1 MNSPSTAG
9 GGPRHPT
16 RVQIGLLAAAVFMA
30 VTTELMPAGVLPWL
44 SADLGVENE
53 RAGLLVTAYAFVV
66 AATAVPLTTATMR
79 WPRRRLIVTVL
90 LGYAVSNVLMAI
102 AGSLVV
108 AGAARVVGG
117 LSHAVLFSIVT
128 AYAARLVRPDLVGR
142 TVAVLWLG
150 TALALLAGLPAGTS
164 LGAATS
170 WRWPFVVLAV
180 LGVAL
185 AACAGTL
192 LAPVES
198 SEPGTTSLSGVVRSP
213 GVARVAIATGLVMLG
228 NFTAYTYVATL
239 LLSAGFSKDAVGPG
253 LLAHG
258 LAGLA
263 GLWWSARL
271 ADRRPRLGLTISLAL
286 LVCSLLGL
294 ALAQDSAAATVVAL
308 VGWGAAYG
316 GLATFFNA
324 AALRATPA
332 RDTAT
337 ALINVAFNLGI
348 GGGAVLGS
356 LVIGA
361 GGRAPA
367 LAPLAAGLVAVGL
380 LVVLAGRR
388 HAFPSGAAPER
399 EAPGQHPS

>member
-1 MNSPSTAG
+1 MNSPPTADG
-9 GGPRHPT
+9 GRRHPT
-16 RVQIGLLAAAVFMA
+16 RVQIGLLAFAVFMA

-44 SADLGVENE
+44 SADLGVRDD

-79 WPRRRLIVTVL
+79 WPRRQLIVVVL
-90 LGYAVSNVLMAI
+90 IGYAVSNLLMAS
-102 AGSLVV
+102 AGSLLV

-128 AYAARLVRPDLVGR
+128 AYAARLVRPELVGR

-150 TALALLAGLPAGTS
+150 TALALLVGLPSGTS

-170 WRWPFVVLAV
+170 WRWPFVVLAALAAALATGAGILLRPIGSADLARLPLTDV
-180 LGVAL
+180 VRTPGVGRVAL
-185 AACAGTL
+185 ATA
-192 LAPVES
+192 V
-198 SEPGTTSLSGVVRSP
+198 
-213 GVARVAIATGLVMLG
+213 VMLG

-239 LLSAGFSKDAVGPG
+239 LLTAGFSKDAVGPG

-263 GLWWSARL
+263 GLVWSARL
-271 ADRRPRLGLTISLAL
+271 ADRRPRFGLVLSLAL
-286 LVCSLLGL
+286 LVVSLL
-294 ALAQDSAAATVVAL
+294 ALGIAEDSRTATVLAL

-316 GLATFFNA
+316 GLATFLNA

-332 RDTAT
+332 HDTAT
-337 ALINVAFNLGI
+337 ALINMAFNIGI
-348 GGGAVLGS
+348 GGGAVLGG

-361 GGRAPA
+361 GWRTPV
-367 LAPLAAGLVAVGL
+367 LAPLGAGIVAVGL
-380 LVVLAGRR
+380 LLVATGRR
-388 HAFPSGAAPER
+388 NAFPPG
-399 EAPGQHPS
+399 APGP